1 MDAMK
6 QALFLATLAAA
17 LLLGATS
24 PQAQPDG
31 EAGQFIAQWKTS
43 NALCRNAATPAL
55 EAIASCE
62 QRDTYSKLLSASN
75 YCYGPVGGAPASW
88 TPCGGDP
95 AAGRPS
101 AKALQDAALARATER
116 FQRMGG
122 VFVLPATI
130 NGTSTAYFI
139 VDSGA
144 SNVQI
149 PEELAEEMKRNGTL
163 TEADSLGQRRFTLAD
178 GSGLQ
183 QRIVR
188 LRSIRIGERTM
199 ENVMASVSPPR
210 SRALLGQS
218 FLRRLSSWKIDNV
231 RNSIEFEFTGSF

>member
-1 MDAMK
+1 MRPT
-6 QALFLATLAAA
+6 LFLAMLAATLVFEA
-17 LLLGATS
+17 GA
-24 PQAQPDG
+24 PHAQPQPR
-31 EAGQFIAQWKTS
+31 EAAQFIAQWQRS
-43 NALCRNAATPAL
+43 NAACRAPATPAL
-55 EAIASCE
+55 EAIAACE
-62 QRDTYSKLLSASN
+62 QRDTYSKLLSAAD
-75 YCYGPVGGAPASW
+75 YCYGPGDGTPAGW

-95 AAGRPS
+95 ASGRPS
-101 AKALQDAALARATER
+101 AKALADAALARATAQ

-122 VFVLPATI
+122 VFVLPATV
-130 NGTSTAYFI
+130 NGTSMTYFI

-144 SNVQI
+144 ANVQI
-149 PEELAEEMKRNGTL
+149 PEELAEELRRNGTL

-199 ENVMASVSPPR
+199 ENVMASVSPAR

>member
-1 MDAMK
+1 MRPAI
-6 QALFLATLAAA
+6 LLTTLAAA
-17 LLLGATS
+17 LLL
-24 PQAQPDG
+24 
-31 EAGQFIAQWKTS
+31 EAGAPHAQTGGESAQFVAQWRRS
-43 NALCRNAATPAL
+43 NAACRATATPAL
-55 EAIASCE
+55 EAIAACE

-75 YCYGPVGGAPASW
+75 YCYGPGDGTPAGW

-95 AAGRPS
+95 ASGKPS
-101 AKALQDAALARATER
+101 AKALADAALARASAQ

-122 VFVLPATI
+122 VFVLPATV

-144 SNVQI
+144 ANVQI
-149 PEELAEEMKRNGTL
+149 PEELAEELKRNGTL

-199 ENVMASVSPPR
+199 ENVMASVSPAR

>member
-1 MDAMK
+1 MK
-6 QALFLATLAAA
+6 LVLFPAALATA
-17 LLLGATS
+17 LLLGGAA
-24 PQAQPDG
+24 PRAQSGG
-31 EAGQFIAQWKTS
+31 EAGQFIAQWKAS
-43 NALCRNAATPAL
+43 NALCRNAATPAI
-55 EAIASCE
+55 EAIGACE

-75 YCYGPVGGAPASW
+75 YCYGPIDGAPAGW

-95 AAGRPS
+95 AAGKPS
-101 AKALQDAALARATER
+101 AKALADATLARATER

-122 VFVLPATI
+122 VFVLPATV

-149 PEELAEEMKRNGTL
+149 PEELAEEMKRNGTR

>member
-1 MDAMK
+1 MK
-6 QALFLATLAAA
+6 KSGHLAAVVVTLMLTGMPA
-17 LLLGATS
+17 R
-24 PQAQPDG
+24 AQSG
-31 EAGQFIAQWKTS
+31 EAVQFVAQWQAS
-43 NALCRNAATPAL
+43 NAQCRNPATPAL
-55 EAIASCE
+55 EAIGASE

-75 YCYGPVGGAPASW
+75 YCYGPGEGTAPAGW
-88 TPCGGDP
+88 TSCGGEP

-101 AKALQDAALARATER
+101 AKALKDAALARATER

-122 VFVLPATI
+122 VFVLPATV
-130 NGTSTAYFI
+130 NGTSTAYFV

-188 LRSIRIGERTM
+188 LRSIKIGERTM
-199 ENVMASVSPPR
+199 ENVMASVSPAR

>member
-1 MDAMK
+1 MM
-6 QALFLATLAAA
+6 QTLFPASLVTSLLLFAAA
-17 LLLGATS
+17 S
-24 PQAQPDG
+24 HAQPVG
-31 EAGQFIAQWKTS
+31 EAGQFIAQWKAS

-55 EAIASCE
+55 EAIGSCE
-62 QRDTYSKLLSASN
+62 QRDTYSKLLSAAN
-75 YCYGPVGGAPASW
+75 YCYGPVEGGPAGW

-95 AAGRPS
+95 SGGKPS

-188 LRSIRIGERTM
+188 LRSIKIGERTM

-210 SRALLGQS
+210 SKALLGQS

>member
-1 MDAMK
+1 MM
-6 QALFLATLAAA
+6 QTLFPASLVTSLLLFAAA
-17 LLLGATS
+17 S
-24 PQAQPDG
+24 HAQPVG
-31 EAGQFIAQWKTS
+31 EAGQFIAQWKAS

-55 EAIASCE
+55 EAIGSCE
-62 QRDTYSKLLSASN
+62 QRDTYSKLLSAAN
-75 YCYGPVGGAPASW
+75 YCYGPVEGGPAGW

-95 AAGRPS
+95 SGGKPS

-188 LRSIRIGERTM
+188 LRSIKIGERTM
-199 ENVMASVSPPR
+199 GNVMASVSPPR
-210 SRALLGQS
+210 SKALLGQS